1 MMVSWESH
9 LREKRWGE
17 NKEKFK
23 DEVGESTKKRERTMS
38 VNSGHIKAQSGR
50 GSGGGERASS

>member
-23 DEVGESTKKRERTMS
+23 DEVGESTKKRER
-38 VNSGHIKAQSGR
+38 R
-50 GSGGGERASS
+50 